1 MIGDLARLT
10 RPRIGLLAA
19 AGAVAGHLLW
29 RTGDGR
35 EAWLSALAAF
45 LLAAGCSALNQAQ
58 ERGRDALMARTRRRP
73 LPAGRLGLAPV
84 LALAFA
90 ALALALALL
99 WAQGGAPPVLLGLG
113 VVVLYNGLYTPLK
126 GVTPLALLLGA
137 VAGALPPL
145 LGWLAAGGS
154 PGDFRVLLLAAVFY
168 LWQVPHFALLA
179 RRHPDDYPAA
189 GLPLAWPALA
199 SREGRWPLMVWLTGY
214 GALVALVPAFGLVMS
229 LAAKLALAAL
239 ALGLV
244 LGGAVMPRREW
255 LGYRLV
261 NLSLA
266 LFLACVIADAAWL
279 GA

>member
-1 MIGDLARLT
+1 MIADLARLA

-29 RTGDGR
+29 RGGDGR
-35 EAWLSALAAF
+35 GAWLTALAAF

-58 ERGRDALMARTRRRP
+58 ERGRDARMSRTRLRP
-73 LPAGRLGLAPV
+73 LPSGRLSLATV
-84 LALAFA
+84 IALALIG
-90 ALALALALL
+90 LALALALL
-99 WAQGGAPPVLLGLG
+99 WSLGGPAPVLLGLG
-113 VVVLYNGLYTPLK
+113 VIALYNGLYTPLK
-126 GVTPLALLLGA
+126 AVTPLALLLGA
-137 VAGALPPL
+137 VAGALPPM
-145 LGWLAAGGS
+145 LGWLAAGGP

-179 RRHPDDYPAA
+179 RRHPGDYPAA
-189 GLPLAWPALA
+189 GLPVAWPAQDR
-199 SREGRWPLMVWLTGY
+199 REGRWPLMVWLAGY
-214 GALVALVPAFGLVMS
+214 GALVALAPALGLVGS

-244 LGGAVMPRREW
+244 LAAAAIPRREW
-255 LGYRLV
+255 LGSRLINV
-261 NLSLA
+261 SLA